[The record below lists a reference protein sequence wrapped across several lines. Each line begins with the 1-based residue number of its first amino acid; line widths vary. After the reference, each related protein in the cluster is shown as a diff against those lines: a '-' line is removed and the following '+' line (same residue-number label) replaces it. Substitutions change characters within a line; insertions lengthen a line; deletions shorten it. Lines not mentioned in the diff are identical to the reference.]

1 MVLGTKNA
9 TSMSLWVHALAKLKE
24 MPDFVK
30 GSVKQPWDSVSVSG
44 LVLFFISPQMIQ
56 TSVV

>member
-1 MVLGTKNA
+1 
-9 TSMSLWVHALAKLKE
+9 MSLWVHALAKLKE